1 MEVRS
6 TVARVKRRN
15 ALAVVALVCGL
26 GAVVGAGLLLAS
38 DRTTTIGGNVIIQG
52 ASRIHAI
59 NSPTIVRNPTRPSNV
74 VTSYRVDR
82 PNYSALLQVSED
94 GGRTWTPT
102 ELPLPPGSEACAA
115 TVAGRPCPFA
125 PDIAFDGEGKLYVLY
140 VNLTGQGNSPE
151 NLWLSTSTDGGKTLG
166 PPTRIAGELTFQA
179 RLAVAPDKTVHITWL
194 QGKETGNLSLL
205 GANPIVAVHSLD
217 DSATRFSTPVI
228 LSDSARERVGA
239 AHPVVAGNGTV
250 AVIYQDFK
258 GDRRDF
264 ENLEGPVF
272 EDPFALV
279 VTRSTDGGKT
289 FSRGLEFESGLVP
302 TRRFLVY
309 LPESPSMA
317 AGPDG
322 DLYAVWSDGRNG
334 DEDVFL
340 KRSPDGGATWGAPVR
355 VNDNP
360 VRDRTNQYLP
370 KVAVSDDGRVDV
382 LFYDRRDDPRNV
394 LTDVFLASS
403 SDRGKSFTNRRVSST
418 SFDSRVG
425 PSASLLHGTDFGTKL
440 GLDSWGNHALAAWT
454 DTREGSEADA
464 AQDIATSRITLAED
478 PPFLGRWPVILG
490 LFLVGAAALAGASW
504 GGRAETQ
511 PAGAPVSKE
520 AAGR

>member
-1 MEVRS
+1 MR
-6 TVARVKRRN
+6 RRN
-15 ALAVVALVCGL
+15 ALAIVAVLCGL
-26 GAVVGAGLLLAS
+26 AAVVGAGLLLTT
-38 DRTTTIGGNVIIQG
+38 DRTTTISGNVIIQG
-52 ASRIHAI
+52 ASRIDAI
-59 NSPTIVRNPTRPSNV
+59 NSPTIVRNPTDSSNV
-74 VTSYRVDR
+74 VASYRVDR

-94 GGRTWTPT
+94 GGSTWAPT
-102 ELPLPPGSEACAA
+102 ELPLPPGTEPCAA

-125 PDIAFDGEGKLYVLY
+125 PDIAFDDDGKLYVLY
-140 VNLTGQGNSPE
+140 VNLTGQGNSPK
-151 NLWLSTSTDGGKTLG
+151 NLWLSTSTDGGKTLA

-217 DSATRFSTPVI
+217 EDAKTFSTPVI
-228 LSDSARERVGA
+228 VSDSPRERVGA
-239 AHPVVAGNGTV
+239 ASPVVDRKGNV

-322 DLYAVWSDGRNG
+322 ALYAVWSDGRNG

-340 KRSPDGGATWGAPVR
+340 KRSPDGGETWGGPVR

-360 VRDRTNQYLP
+360 ARDRTNQYLP

-382 LFYDRRDDPRNV
+382 LFYDRRNDQRNI

-403 SDRGKSFTNRRVSST
+403 DDKGRTFTNRRVSSD
-418 SFDSRVG
+418 SFDSRIG
-425 PSASLLHGTDFGTKL
+425 PSVSLLHGADFGTKL
-440 GLDSWGNHALAAWT
+440 GLDSWGNNALAAWT
-454 DTREGSEADA
+454 DTREGNEADA
-464 AQDIATSRITLAED
+464 AQDIATTRVTLAEE
-478 PPFLGRWPVILG
+478 PPFLGRWPVILV
-490 LFLVGAAALAGASW
+490 LFLIGAAALAGASLIPAA
-504 GGRAETQ
+504 RQ
-511 PAGAPVSKE
+511 PAPEPATRE
-520 AAGR
+520 AAGK

>member
-1 MEVRS
+1 MRKNVLAI
-6 TVARVKRRN
+6 VAV
-15 ALAVVALVCGL
+15 VCGL
-26 GAVVGAGLLLAS
+26 GAVAGAGLLLTT
-38 DRTTTIGGNVIIQG
+38 DRTTTIGGNVLIQG

-59 NSPTIVRNPTRPSNV
+59 NSPTIVRDPTDGGNV
-74 VTSYRVDR
+74 VASYRVDR
-82 PNYSALLQVSED
+82 PNYSALLHVSRD
-94 GGRTWTPT
+94 GGETWTPT
-102 ELPLPPGSEACAA
+102 ELPLPPGTGVCAA

-125 PDIAFDGEGKLYVLY
+125 PDVAFDRDGKLYVLY
-140 VNLTGQGNSPE
+140 VNLTGNGNSPA
-151 NLWLSTSTDGGKTLG
+151 NLWLSTSTDGGRTLA
-166 PPTRIAGELTFQA
+166 PPIRIAGELTFQA
-179 RLAVAPDKTVHITWL
+179 RLAVATDKTVHITWL

-205 GANPIVAVHSLD
+205 GANPIMAVRSLD
-217 DSATRFSTPVI
+217 REAKQFSAPVI
-228 LSDSARERVGA
+228 ISDSGRERVGA
-239 AHPVVAGNGTV
+239 ASPVVDGKGHI

-279 VTRSTDGGKT
+279 VTRSTDGGRS
-289 FSRGLEFESGLVP
+289 FSRGVEFESGVVP

-317 AGPDG
+317 AGPSG

-370 KVAVSDDGRVDV
+370 KVAVSEDGRVDV
-382 LFYDRRDDPRNV
+382 LFYDRRRDQRNI

-403 SDRGKSFTNRRVSST
+403 DDKGGTFTNRRVTSE

-425 PSASLLHGTDFGTKL
+425 PSVSLLHGADFGTKL
-440 GLDSWGNHALAAWT
+440 GLDSWGNQALAAWT
-454 DTREGSEADA
+454 DTREGNEADA

-478 PPFLGRWPVILG
+478 PPWLGRWPVILL
-490 LFLVGAAALAGASW
+490 LFVVGAVALAGATL
-504 GGRAETQ
+504 R
-511 PAGAPVSKE
+511 PAGREAAPVPAPKE

>member
-1 MEVRS
+1 MGRLLLRS
-6 TVARVKRRN
+6 GHAGRNLLAIVAVI
-15 ALAVVALVCGL
+15 CGL
-26 GAVVGAGLLLAS
+26 GAVVGAGLLLTS
-38 DRTTTIGGNVIIQG
+38 DRTTTIAGNVLVRG
-52 ASRIHAI
+52 ATRIDAI
-59 NSPTIVRNPTRPSNV
+59 NSPTILRNPTDANNV
-74 VTSYRVDR
+74 VVSYRVDR
-82 PNYSALLQVSED
+82 PNYSALLQYTED
-94 GGRTWTPT
+94 GDETWSPT
-102 ELPLPPGSEACAA
+102 ALPLPPGTEACAA
-115 TVAGRPCPFA
+115 TLAGRPCPFG
-125 PDIAFDGEGKLYVLY
+125 PDMAFDGDGKLYVLY
-140 VNLTGQGNSPE
+140 VNLTGLGNSPK
-151 NLWLSTSTDGGKTLG
+151 NLWLSTSTDGGKTLS

-194 QGKETGNLSLL
+194 QGKDTGNLSLL
-205 GANPIVAVHSLD
+205 GANPIVAVHSTD
-217 DSATRFSTPVI
+217 GGRSFSGPVVI
-228 LSDSARERVGA
+228 SDPPRERVGA
-239 AHPVVAGNGTV
+239 AHPVVDREGNV

-317 AGPDG
+317 VGPAG

-340 KRSPDGGATWGAPVR
+340 KRSPDGGETWSAPIR

-382 LFYDRRDDPRNV
+382 LFYDRRRDQRNI

-403 SDRGKSFTNRRVSST
+403 DDKGRMFTNRRVSST

-440 GLDSWGNHALAAWT
+440 GLDSWSNRVLAAWT
-454 DTREGSEADA
+454 DTREGTEADA
-464 AQDIATSRITLAED
+464 SQDIGTTRVTLAED
-478 PPFLGRWPVILG
+478 PPFLGRWPVILV
-490 LFLVGAAALAGASW
+490 LFLVGAAALAGALF
-504 GGRAETQ
+504 GGDERQ
-511 PAGAPVSKE
+511 PTPLAASKE
-520 AAGR
+520 RAGR

>member
-1 MEVRS
+1 M
-6 TVARVKRRN
+6 TRRN
-15 ALAVVALVCGL
+15 ALAIVAVVCGL
-26 GAVVGAGLLLAS
+26 GAVIGAALLLTS
-38 DRTTTIGGNVIIQG
+38 DRTTTVGANVLLQG
-52 ASRIHAI
+52 ATRIDAI
-59 NSPTIVRNPTRPSNV
+59 NSPTIVHNPTKPSNV
-74 VTSYRVDR
+74 VASYRVDR

-94 GGRTWTPT
+94 GGKTWSQT
-102 ELPLPPGSEACAA
+102 ELPLPAGTEPCAA
-115 TVAGRPCPFA
+115 TLAGKPCPIG
-125 PDIAFDGEGKLYVLY
+125 PDIAFDRDGKLYVLY
-140 VNLTGQGNSPE
+140 VNLTGNGNSPK
-151 NLWLSTSTDGGKTLG
+151 NLWLSTSTDGGKTLA

-179 RLAVAPDKTVHITWL
+179 RLAIAPDKTVHITWL
-194 QGKETGNLSLL
+194 QGKDTGNLSLL
-205 GANPIVAVHSLD
+205 GANPIVAVHSENGGKD
-217 DSATRFSTPVI
+217 FSTPVI
-228 LSDSARERVGA
+228 ISDSPRERVGA
-239 AHPVVAGNGTV
+239 ASPVVDSKGNV
-250 AVIYQDFK
+250 SVIYEDFK

-322 DLYAVWSDGRNG
+322 NLYAVWSDGRNG

-340 KRSPDGGATWGAPVR
+340 KRSPDGGTTWSAPVR

-360 VRDRTNQYLP
+360 MQDKTNQYLP

-382 LFYDRRDDPRNV
+382 LFYDRRRDQRNIM
-394 LTDVFLASS
+394 TDVFLASS
-403 SDRGKSFTNRRVSST
+403 TDDGKSFTNRRVSST

-464 AQDIATSRITLAED
+464 AQDIGTSRITLAET
-478 PPFLGRWPVILG
+478 PPFIGRWPVILV
-490 LFLVGAAALAGASW
+490 LFLIGAVALAGALMTPVE
-504 GGRAETQ
+504 RQ
-511 PAGAPVSKE
+511 PEPAPLPKE